1 MAWFTEEKLASLKI
15 TKYELSKSVVALF
28 EKLDDVKDKDSMVEF
43 ATSIKNLKNLKP
55 VDKLFIAAFDP
66 RLTGNVEAY
75 IEELK
80 NFRFIPS
87 TPKAALPSI
96 YLLTYGKS
104 EIESRK
110 DENGKIPMTEDDF
123 KCLEEDEKKLEC
135 DDEFESGD
143 KNKTTVKSDDKTQNQ
158 NTDGSNTDSN
168 TTSASA

>member
-15 TKYELSKSVVALF
+15 TKDELSKSVVTLF

-66 RLTGNVEAY
+66 RLTGNVEEY

-80 NFRFIPS
+80 NFRFIPT
-87 TPKAALPSI
+87 TPKSALPLI
-96 YLLTYGKS
+96 YLRTYGEK

-110 DENGKIPMTEDDF
+110 DEDGNIPLTEDDI
-123 KCLEEDEKKLEC
+123 KHLEENEKKFDAALNGSENNDEKK
-135 DDEFESGD
+135 DE
-143 KNKTTVKSDDKTQNQ
+143 TKSDDKTQNQ
-158 NTDGSNTDSN
+158 SSDKTNTGDSA
-168 TTSASA
+168 ASA